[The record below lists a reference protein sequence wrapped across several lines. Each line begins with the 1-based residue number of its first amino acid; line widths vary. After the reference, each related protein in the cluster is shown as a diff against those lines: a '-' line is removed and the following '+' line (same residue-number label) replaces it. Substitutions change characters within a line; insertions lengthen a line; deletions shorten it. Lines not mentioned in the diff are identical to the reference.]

1 MEPRVVRAGD
11 MFPISELLMRRV
23 ICADD
28 RERVIHYRWI
38 NWIEVVED
46 SQAIF

>member
-11 MFPISELLMRRV
+11 TFPISELLMRRV

-28 RERVIHYRWI
+28 REGDPLLMD
-38 NWIEVVED
+38 WIEVED
-46 SQAIF
+46 GQTIL